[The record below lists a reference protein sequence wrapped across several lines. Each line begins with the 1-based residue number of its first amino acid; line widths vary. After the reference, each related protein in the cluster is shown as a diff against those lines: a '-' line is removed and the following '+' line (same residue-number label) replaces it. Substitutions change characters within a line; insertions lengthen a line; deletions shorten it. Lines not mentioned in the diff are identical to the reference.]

1 MSCIEKMT
9 IQGVRSFG
17 PADENMQKIEFFRPL
32 TIIVGPNGCGKTTII
47 ECLKFATCGSLPP
60 GAKTGAAFVHDPKL
74 AGYPTVK
81 GAVQLQL
88 RDVNGKQLL
97 VKRLMQASLPTRG
110 NGAASFKT
118 LDGVMKRVGSDGNP
132 QSITCKC
139 ADLDRD
145 VTASLGVSRAVI
157 ENVLFCHQEE
167 SNWPLSEAKAVKETF
182 DALFE
187 SERYVRALS
196 AVKEQRKS
204 CKERAELAK
213 TELSYLDQQVERAED
228 IEHSVVRDRR
238 KLEDT
243 QAQLGTIDAELR
255 AVEARMLALSLKH
268 KQVEELRQTRDKSAP
283 TLYSVCIDAL
293 PYVH

>member
-1 MSCIEKMT
+1 MSCIEKMS

-32 TIIVGPNGCGKTTII
+32 TILVGPNGCGKTTVI

-81 GAVQLQL
+81 GAVQLQM

-97 VKRLMQASLPTRG
+97 VKRLMQASLPSRG
-110 NGAASFKT
+110 AGAASFKT
-118 LDGVMKRVGSDGNP
+118 LDGVLKRVDSDGNP
-132 QSITCKC
+132 RSITCKC
-139 ADLDRD
+139 ADLDRE
-145 VTASLGVSRAVI
+145 VTNALGVSSAVL

-187 SERYVRALS
+187 SERYVRALV
-196 AVKEQRKS
+196 AVKEQRKA
-204 CKERAELAK
+204 CRDRAELTK
-213 TELSYLDQQVERAED
+213 TELTYLDQLVDRSEDVERSIA
-228 IEHSVVRDRR
+228 RDRR
-238 KLEDT
+238 K
-243 QAQLGTIDAELR
+243 
-255 AVEARMLALSLKH
+255 
-268 KQVEELRQTRDKSAP
+268 RDE
-283 TLYSVCIDAL
+283 T
-293 PYVH
+293 